1 MTSKI
6 TTAEQGIPS
15 APSQANG
22 LVQEQMD
29 STPAM
34 PLKVT
39 RYHID
44 ADGVAI
50 VWFHRPGRGNSWT
63 NRMHA
68 EYRHLMHML
77 DNDPSVRVIVVTGT
91 GRQFCVGADA
101 KALEKYTGE
110 GERDYSASVD
120 PSEMAQ
126 PGAGIDAAFETD
138 IAWHWGMRVP
148 VIAAIN
154 GACAGIA
161 AAIATFAD
169 LRYMAEGAKWTT
181 STPRLGLPAEY
192 GLPWVLPRVVGI
204 SNAAE
209 LIFTGRIVYAE
220 ELQRMGYLNGC
231 YPADGFLEQVLKTA
245 RMIAT
250 QVSPASATVAKRQLY
265 SDIRRHDVRA
275 SIEEAKDLIQVM
287 MGEPDYREG
296 VAALTEKRRPSFA
309 PPSIE
314 TRSPLSESAGTAE

>member
-1 MTSKI
+1 MHKSGA
-6 TTAEQGIPS
+6 TAEHRDRKASGHELEIAEGQLS
-15 APSQANG
+15 STA
-22 LVQEQMD
+22 EMD
-29 STPAM
+29 
-34 PLKVT
+34 LKVT
-39 RYHID
+39 RYRVD

-68 EYRHLMHML
+68 EYRHLMAML
-77 DNDPSVRVIVVTGT
+77 DDNPAVRVIVVTGT

-101 KALEKYTGE
+101 KALEKYAE
-110 GERDYSASVD
+110 DSDRDYTASVD
-120 PSEMAQ
+120 PSQMAQ
-126 PGAGIDAAFETD
+126 PGIGVNAAFETD

-192 GLPWVLPRVVGI
+192 GLPWVLPRIVGI

-209 LIFTGRIVYAE
+209 LVFTGRIVLAE
-220 ELQRMGYLNGC
+220 ELDRMGYLNGC
-231 YPADGFLEQVLKTA
+231 YTQDGFLERVIETA

-265 SDIRRHDVRA
+265 RDIMRHDVRA
-275 SIEEAKDLIQVM
+275 SIEEAKDMIQVM
-287 MGEPDYREG
+287 MDQPDYKEG
-296 VAALTEKRRPSFA
+296 VAALTEKRRPLFA
-309 PPSIE
+309 APTIE
-314 TRSPLSESAGTAE
+314 QRTRLSE

>member
-1 MTSKI
+1 M
-6 TTAEQGIPS
+6 PNS
-15 APSQANG
+15 ATGRDHQDRKVTG
-22 LVQEQMD
+22 LEPEIIEGQLS
-29 STPAM
+29 STPDM
-34 PLKVT
+34 DLKVT
-39 RYHID
+39 RYRVD
-44 ADGVAI
+44 ADGVAT

-68 EYRHLMHML
+68 EYRHLMAML
-77 DNDPSVRVIVVTGT
+77 DDDPSVRVIVVTGT

-101 KALEKYTGE
+101 KALEKYAE
-110 GERDYSASVD
+110 DSDRDYAASVD
-120 PSEMAQ
+120 PSQMAQ
-126 PGAGIDAAFETD
+126 PGTGVDPAFETD

-192 GLPWVLPRVVGI
+192 GLPWVLPRIVGI

-209 LIFTGRIVYAE
+209 LVFTGRIVLAE
-220 ELQRMGYLNGC
+220 ELDRMGYLNGC
-231 YPADGFLEQVLKTA
+231 YAPEGFLERVLETA

-265 SDIRRHDVRA
+265 RDLMRHDVRA
-275 SIEEAKDLIQVM
+275 SIEEAKDMIQVM
-287 MGEPDYREG
+287 MDRPDYKEG
-296 VAALTEKRRPSFA
+296 VAALSEKRRPRFGA
-309 PPSIE
+309 PTIE
-314 TRSPLSESAGTAE
+314 PRTRLSQ